1 MKLPECMNRYSA
13 AAAVVAGV
21 GTLAYTGHLNP
32 VTDKVMSVAS
42 VIIKELLRGLSDPE
56 ILRDGPYDYLDY

>member
-32 VTDKVMSVAS
+32 VTDKVVSVAS
-42 VIIKELLRGLSDPE
+42 E
-56 ILRDGPYDYLDY
+56 IMKGFVEAFNNGDCWRDGPYDRFD